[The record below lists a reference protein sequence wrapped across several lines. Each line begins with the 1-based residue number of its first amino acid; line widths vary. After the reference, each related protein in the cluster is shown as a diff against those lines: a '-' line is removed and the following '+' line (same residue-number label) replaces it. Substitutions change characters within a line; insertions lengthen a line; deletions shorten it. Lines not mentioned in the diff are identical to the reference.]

1 MKPAY
6 IGIILDDP
14 EVLLRWW
21 ASHVGE
27 LLPKRIAHHMTIQFR
42 PSADDMAALPIG
54 EPVTMDVVGYAGDAE
69 VQAVVVRPHGVRST
83 NRVPHVTVA
92 TDGVTPPVRSNDL
105 MEAGPVVPIDGPTL
119 TGRVGF
125 HAAGRDWF
133 DAMDLGRRAS
143 VRVPA
148 DGRLRFDEYQV
159 TRGHVAAARPLTDTE
174 RRNLNR
180 AFSWA
185 MAVDADGGTIPA
197 DIDRL
202 LHASRWPNLTDAEA
216 RRILD
221 WFYSTAPG
229 DSD

>member
-54 EPVTMDVVGYAGDAE
+54 EPVTLDVVGYAGDAE

-92 TDGVTPPVRSNDL
+92 TDGYGSGLIPPSFPTARGTAIVTGS
-105 MEAGPVVPIDGPTL
+105 GVVARPTL
-119 TGRVGF
+119 P
-125 HAAGRDWF
+125 A
-133 DAMDLGRRAS
+133 AS
-143 VRVPA
+143 VA
-148 DGRLRFDEYQV
+148 S
-159 TRGHVAAARPLTDTE
+159 TRR
-174 RRNLNR
+174 
-180 AFSWA
+180 
-185 MAVDADGGTIPA
+185 
-197 DIDRL
+197 
-202 LHASRWPNLTDAEA
+202 
-216 RRILD
+216 
-221 WFYSTAPG
+221 
-229 DSD
+229 